1 MNHHYYNEL
10 RKVFQ
15 SYFQWNKA
23 RLKYITLLIIS
34 LIDVSTV
41 NLRGISLRIN
51 SKSKTESNYRNLQRF
66 FQNFRMDYEEY
77 ARFVLFIL
85 PKS

>member
-23 RLKYITLLIIS
+23 RLKYITSLIIS
-34 LIDVSTV
+34 LIDVATV
-41 NLRGISLRIN
+41 NLHRISLKIN
-51 SKSKTESNYRNLQRF
+51 STAKTESNYRNLQRF
-66 FQNFRMDYEEY
+66 FQNFRMNYEEY
-77 ARFVLFIL
+77 ARHGGYC
-85 PKS
+85 